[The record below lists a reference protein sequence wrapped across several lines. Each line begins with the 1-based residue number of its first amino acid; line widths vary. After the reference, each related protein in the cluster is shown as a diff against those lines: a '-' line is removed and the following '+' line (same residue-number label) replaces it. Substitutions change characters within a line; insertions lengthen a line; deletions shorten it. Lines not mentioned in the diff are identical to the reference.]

1 MLQMDSIL
9 TGPPGKPRE
18 KIDRERERER
28 ERENGKKEGR
38 KIDGKKE
45 GKKTERYLGNIQLV
59 NFVF

>member
-1 MLQMDSIL
+1 MQLNSVL

-18 KIDRERERER
+18 KIDREREKMER
-28 ERENGKKEGR
+28 GKEGR

>member
-1 MLQMDSIL
+1 MLQVDSIL

-18 KIDRERERER
+18 KIDRER

-45 GKKTERYLGNIQLV
+45 GKKTERYLGNI
-59 NFVF
+59 

>member
-1 MLQMDSIL
+1 MLQVDSIL

-18 KIDRERERER
+18 KIDRER